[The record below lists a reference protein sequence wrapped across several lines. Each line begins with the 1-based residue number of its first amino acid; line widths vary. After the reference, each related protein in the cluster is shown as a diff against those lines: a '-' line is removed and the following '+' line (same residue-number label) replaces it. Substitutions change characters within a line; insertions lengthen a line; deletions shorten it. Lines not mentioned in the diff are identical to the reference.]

1 LSGSQPGT
9 AQRRGKFEIGGKK
22 ETFKVIDTQVE
33 ANKAFGFFSTLKGQK
48 LVGGMWMVGSALGA
62 LYQIAPHWFFLN
74 KVKDIYQSFSKGFP
88 TLIKEEMLNLIN
100 KVTVD
105 MKLGRDALVGFPEFY
120 YWKERSEVPFE
131 QMRFVPM
138 V

>member
-1 LSGSQPGT
+1 
-9 AQRRGKFEIGGKK
+9 
-22 ETFKVIDTQVE
+22 
-33 ANKAFGFFSTLKGQK
+33 
-48 LVGGMWMVGSALGA
+48 MVGSALGA

-100 KVTVD
+100 EVAVEVKSVKLFVLTLTEPHAWGV
-105 MKLGRDALVGFPEFY
+105 LGRDALVGFPEFY